1 MFTAFHVHYHG
12 RHCGIEGFVMRGEAI
27 PPTGPSLSRWSIHW
41 RSATRQLDLK
51 RGGNR
56 RFFHFATQRRASCP
70 CCAAQTA
77 GITHASR
84 AIFVFYLI
92 GRSMK
97 AAFGRN
103 YRLCADGQMIIGCPT
118 CRRFIDE
125 RLIRVGIRTLCLAS
139 Q

>member
-27 PPTGPSLSRWSIHW
+27 PPLALRSRVGRFTGAARPTRFEKRRQSPILPLCNTTASVLPLL
-41 RSATRQLDLK
+41 RSADGRDYS
-51 RGGNR
+51 R
-56 RFFHFATQRRASCP
+56 QRRDL
-70 CCAAQTA
+70 
-77 GITHASR
+77 
-84 AIFVFYLI
+84 VFYLI

-125 RLIRVGIRTLCLAS
+125 RLIRVGIRTLCLPS